1 LHIAAV
7 AELEHLDM
15 VELLLRHHGSTTVA
29 NKLSQTPLMA
39 GCAAGNTVVVVRT
52 LLDYALKGL
61 LNRIA
66 SGHTSRMNQNELVNW
81 MNTLRLGVGLGRDW
95 IGSIQELLGP
105 RASNESIERQ
115 LDLYKL
121 EVSRPMKRAVAMR
134 QLDIVKLLVE
144 YGADVDKPGNCSL
157 MEMAVIKGY
166 DDVLEFLFSTGLPS
180 KDAMAKFLIIAYHA
194 PVATILVDHMRKQGI
209 VASEVHFGHMAESFD
224 ANTMDMFLSLERIP
238 SDYISENVL
247 LAATR
252 NIKYGNDIL
261 QLLLDLVGRFEITDN
276 VLRAAANMDENRA
289 HLVIP
294 FLLERAANNYD
305 IEVLFGRKFD
315 AKDSAA
321 TRVLVVAAIM
331 GSTAMETLLSKCPDI
346 QVHEEVVVAFA
357 KKSNM
362 MRVLLSQRPDIQI
375 PEGVLVTI
383 IEYGH
388 IDIIQNLLSERPDI
402 QIPERVLVTIAKQ
415 HNINM
420 IQLLLSQRPNIQ
432 ISGSI
437 VSAAI
442 KWGRKREEF
451 MEALFITLPE
461 IQITEEAV
469 ALVAREFDA
478 RMMRLLLS
486 PVSDNQ
492 TTRPDIRITESIV
505 VAAIGNQRFDKE
517 VLEYFLTIQP
527 KFEVTE
533 PIFSALTANWGT
545 VDMMELL
552 WATPDIQFTKGAVAA
567 IAENFK
573 SSSWWQ
579 FNQLLKR
586 FDAPESFV
594 IAAVGNRTVLEWLL
608 NLQPKIQVT
617 ESIAS
622 EIAVNLHECDSVM
635 GWLLASSNTNFTEGA
650 VAVIAEQF
658 HSDTMGQL
666 LSQHNIQITPLI
678 VTAAKRNRFYT
689 DREGGAML
697 ELLEPRST

>member
-1 LHIAAV
+1 
-7 AELEHLDM
+7 
-15 VELLLRHHGSTTVA
+15 
-29 NKLSQTPLMA
+29 
-39 GCAAGNTVVVVRT
+39 
-52 LLDYALKGL
+52 
-61 LNRIA
+61 
-66 SGHTSRMNQNELVNW
+66 
-81 MNTLRLGVGLGRDW
+81 
-95 IGSIQELLGP
+95 
-105 RASNESIERQ
+105 
-115 LDLYKL
+115 
-121 EVSRPMKRAVAMR
+121 MKRAVAMR

-180 KDAMAKFLIIAYHA
+180 KDAMAKLLIIACHA

-357 KKSNM
+357 TKSNM
-362 MRVLLSQRPDIQI
+362 MRALLSQRPDIQI

-388 IDIIQNLLSERPDI
+388 IDIIQNLLPERPDI
-402 QIPERVLVTIAKQ
+402 QIPEGVLVTIAKR

-442 KWGRKREEF
+442 RWGRKREEF

-469 ALVAREFDA
+469 ALVAREFNA

-492 TTRPDIRITESIV
+492 ATRPNIRITESIV
-505 VAAIGNQRFDKE
+505 VAAIGNWRFRKE

-527 KFEVTE
+527 KFQVTE
-533 PIFSALTANWGT
+533 PIFSALIAKSYGYQ
-545 VDMMELL
+545 VMELL
-552 WATPDIQFTKGAVAA
+552 WTTPDIQFTKGAAAA
-567 IAENFK
+567 IL
-573 SSSWWQ
+573 SSKHYLED
-579 FNQLLKR
+579 FVGR
-586 FDAPESFV
+586 FVTPESIV
-594 IAAVGNRTVLEWLL
+594 MAAVGNRMVLEKLL
-608 NLQPKIQVT
+608 TMRLEIHVT
-617 ESIAS
+617 ESIVSA
-622 EIAVNLHECDSVM
+622 IAVNLHECDSVM
-635 GWLLASSNTNFTEGA
+635 GQLLTSSKIRFTEGA
-650 VAVIAEQF
+650 VAIIAEQF
-658 HSDTMGQL
+658 HSDTMRLL
-666 LSQHNIQITPLI
+666 LSQHKIQITPLI
-678 VTAAKRNRFYT
+678 VTAAKKNRFYA

-697 ELLEPRST
+697 ELLEPMST